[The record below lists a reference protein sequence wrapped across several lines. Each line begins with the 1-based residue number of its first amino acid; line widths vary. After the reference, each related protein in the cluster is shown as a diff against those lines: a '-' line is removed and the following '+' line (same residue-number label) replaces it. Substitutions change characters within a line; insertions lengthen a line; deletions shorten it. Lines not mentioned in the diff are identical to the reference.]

1 MLPGCSSQKWQVK
14 LSLFPPPQAPLQ
26 KELPG
31 MTGSVCCRNSQSY
44 LREVAV
50 INAMLKRRQAAVLC
64 RNLSQLQ
71 RGGSEFG
78 CLHRCVSA
86 VCPVP
91 GASPALAGTAAPCSD
106 GHRCLLPPRSTSPW
120 GKQSVSLPELLRLLI
135 SPATG
140 HFITVAL
147 LCLFDIKIHELP
159 LPMPY
164 RNGGRIL
171 NEYQLSYRISTA
183 FLQRR

>member
-1 MLPGCSSQKWQVK
+1 MLPGCSGQKWQVK

-31 MTGSVCCRNSQSY
+31 MTGSACCRNSQSY
-44 LREVAV
+44 RREVAV
-50 INAMLKRRQAAVLC
+50 INATLKRRQAAVLC

-106 GHRCLLPPRSTSPW
+106 GHRCLLPPRSTSR
-120 GKQSVSLPELLRLLI
+120 GGSSLSLFQNCSDCSFLQPEGILSQWPFCASLT
-135 SPATG
+135 SKYMSC
-140 HFITVAL
+140 
-147 LCLFDIKIHELP
+147 LCLCHTETVEEFL
-159 LPMPY
+159 M
-164 RNGGRIL
+164 N
-171 NEYQLSYRISTA
+171 ISSATE
-183 FLQRR
+183 